1 MNEATTTLTRA
12 DTMKGL
18 LESFGIALC
27 GLATSILVAL
37 ADVAIARM
45 TGFDFFTFSIWVVVP
60 VGALLTGFA
69 AASGYYFGSLYF
81 HKKASA
87 SLLVQMV
94 LIAGAAQMLI
104 YWTGYATMVLDDGR
118 KVADFVPFAQYMDL
132 ILTKTHYRIGR
143 GQADTGEVGSM
154 GYWIAGAQFV
164 GFLFGGLAVFGY
176 LKAKPVCAAC
186 SLYLRPMAKKQKIFA
201 DADAAGGYYDRL
213 FTLAVDGPDFE
224 ALIRSEAKVDKVAQG
239 ALQVNT
245 SLLGCPVCK
254 AQMVEEKVKAYNGT
268 EWKDLNKLD
277 RRVNIPSGIDLA
289 PVFRG

>member
-1 MNEATTTLTRA
+1 
-12 DTMKGL
+12 MKGL

-213 FTLAVDGPDFE
+213 FTLAVDGPDFA

>member
-1 MNEATTTLTRA
+1 
-12 DTMKGL
+12 MKGL
-18 LESFGIALC
+18 LKSFGIALC
-27 GLATSILVAL
+27 GLVTSILVAL

-87 SLLVQMV
+87 SLLVQIV
-94 LIAGAAQMLI
+94 LIAGAAQLLI
-104 YWTGYATMVLDDGR
+104 YWTGYTTMVLDDGR
-118 KVADFVPFAQYMDL
+118 KVADFVPFGQYMDL

-186 SLYLRPMAKKQKIFA
+186 SLYLRPMAKKEKVFA

-213 FTLAVDGPDFE
+213 FTLAVDGPDFA

-254 AQMVEEKVKAYNGT
+254 AQMVEEKVRAYNGT
-268 EWKDLNKLD
+268 DWKDLNKLD